1 MLIPE
6 SWLRSYCNPPLDTDQ
21 LAHALTM
28 AGLEVESVRRGAPPF
43 THVVV
48 GEIVAREKHPNA
60 DRLSVCTVNV
70 GEAEPL
76 TIVCGAPNARA
87 GIRVPC
93 ALVGAELPPG
103 EDGKPFVIRQAKMR
117 GVESA
122 GMLCSARE
130 LGISEESSGLLE
142 LAPEAPVGEDLRA
155 YLGLDEAVFEIKLT
169 PNKAD
174 ALSVYGV
181 AREVAAIT
189 GAALDPE
196 PRRAV
201 SPTLG
206 ETLSVRVEA
215 PDLCGRFAGRVIRG
229 VNARAATP
237 AWMRARLERAGQRSI
252 SALVDISNYVMLELG
267 RPSHVFDLDR
277 VHGPVTVRWAREG
290 EQLELLNGQT
300 VVLDPTVGVIAA
312 GDTVESLAGIMGG
325 EATAVTLDTANV
337 YVEAAF
343 WHPEA
348 IQGRA
353 RRFGFAT
360 DAGHRFERGVDWA
373 TIPEHLDYI
382 TALILEIC
390 GGSAG
395 PIDEQTLRL
404 PARAPVTMRVARAR
418 KVIGMDIPAD
428 AMSAIFT
435 RLGLAHTRA
444 GSGASETIT
453 VTPPSYRFDLS
464 IEEDL
469 IEEVARIHGF
479 DAIPARPPLAR
490 AAMRARPEAERS
502 LHALRQRLAGQDYFE
517 VINYAFVETAW
528 ETEVAGNTDP
538 IRLLNPI
545 ASQMA
550 VMRSSLI
557 PGLLANIRHNAHH
570 RADRVRVFELGKV
583 FRRDAGVAD
592 GPLTVAGVAQP
603 LMLAGAAWGG
613 ALPEQWGAPKRP
625 VDFHDVKG
633 DLAAVL
639 PPEARFER
647 VQHPLLHPGRAA
659 RIRVADSV
667 IGVLGELHPRH
678 LARFDLTQAPI
689 VFELDAAALQR
700 VPLPSPE
707 PVSRQPVVR
716 RDLAL
721 VVEASVESARIVE
734 TLSSAAPAFVQSLDV
749 FDVYRGSGLSE
760 GEKSVAI
767 RILMQDSERTL
778 SDSEIDEAC
787 QRLLSVATTELG
799 ARLRT

>member
-6 SWLRSYCNPPLDTDQ
+6 SWLRSFCNPALDTDQ

-43 THVVV
+43 KGVVV

-70 GEAEPL
+70 GTAEPL

-93 ALVGAELPPG
+93 ALVGAELPPA
-103 EDGKPFVIRQAKMR
+103 EDGKALVIRQARMR
-117 GVESA
+117 GVESE

-130 LGISEESSGLLE
+130 LGISDESAGLLE
-142 LAPEAPVGEDLRA
+142 LSPDAPIGQDLRVHLA
-155 YLGLDEAVFEIKLT
+155 LDEAVFEIKLT

-189 GAALDPE
+189 GAALAPE
-196 PRRAV
+196 PRRTIR
-201 SPTLG
+201 PTLS
-206 ETLSVRVEA
+206 ETLPVRVEA
-215 PDLCGRFAGRVIRG
+215 ADLCGRFAGRVIRG

-237 AWMRARLERAGQRSI
+237 AWMRERLERAGQRSI

-290 EQLELLNGQT
+290 ERLQLLNGQT
-300 VVLDPTVGVIAA
+300 VTLDASVGVIAA

-325 EATAVTLDTANV
+325 EATAVSLDTANV

-353 RRFGFAT
+353 RRFGFSTEA
-360 DAGHRFERGVDWA
+360 AHRFERGVDWV
-373 TIPEHLDYI
+373 TIPEHLDYL
-382 TALILEIC
+382 TGLILEIC
-390 GGSAG
+390 GGQAG
-395 PIDEQTLRL
+395 PCDEQTLRL
-404 PARAPVTMRVARAR
+404 PAREPVTMRVARAR
-418 KVIGMDIPAD
+418 KVIGIDLSAD
-428 AMSAIFT
+428 AMSGIFT
-435 RLGLAHTRA
+435 RLGLPHTRT
-444 GSGASETIT
+444 GSGEAETIT

-469 IEEVARIHGF
+469 IEEIARIHGF
-479 DAIPARPPLAR
+479 DAIPSRPPLAR

-502 LHALRQRLAGQDYFE
+502 LHTLRARLAGQDYFE
-517 VINYAFVETAW
+517 VINYAFVDPAW
-528 ETEVAGNTDP
+528 ETEVVGNADP
-538 IRLLNPI
+538 IRLRNPI

-557 PGLLANIRHNAHH
+557 PGLLANIRHNVHH

-583 FRRDAGVAD
+583 FRRDASVVD

-613 ALPEQWGAPKRP
+613 ALPEQWGAPKRA
-625 VDFHDVKG
+625 VDFYDVKG

-639 PPEARFER
+639 PPGARFER

-659 RIRVADSV
+659 GIRVGEV
-667 IGVLGELHPRH
+667 VVGVLGELHPKH

-689 VFELDAAALQR
+689 VFEIEVSALQHQ
-700 VPLPSPE
+700 PLPAPA
-707 PVSRQPVVR
+707 PVSRQPMVR

-721 VVEASVESARIVE
+721 VVEASVESEHIVT
-734 TLSSAAPAFVQSLDV
+734 TLSSAAPTFVKGLDV

-787 QRLLSVATTELG
+787 QRLLSVATTALG
-799 ARLRT
+799 ARLRA

>member
-6 SWLRSYCNPPLDTDQ
+6 SWLRSYCNPTLDTDQ

-43 THVVV
+43 TRVVV

-70 GEAEPL
+70 GEATPL

-103 EDGKPFVIRQAKMR
+103 EDGKPFVIKQAKMR

-130 LGISEESSGLLE
+130 LGISDEASGLLE
-142 LAPEAPVGEDLRA
+142 LAPDAPIGQDLRTHLA
-155 YLGLDEAVFEIKLT
+155 LDEAVFEIKLT

-189 GAALDPE
+189 GAALAPE
-196 PRRAV
+196 PRRAIT
-201 SPTLG
+201 PTLT
-206 ETLSVRVEA
+206 EVLPVRVEA

-229 VNARAATP
+229 VNARASTP
-237 AWMRARLERAGQRSI
+237 AWMRERLERAGQRSI

-277 VHGPVTVRWAREG
+277 VHGPVTVRWARDG
-290 EQLELLNGQT
+290 ERLELLNGQT
-300 VVLDPTVGVIAA
+300 VTLDPSVGVIAA

-373 TIPEHLDYI
+373 TIPEHLDYL
-382 TALILEIC
+382 TGLILEIC
-390 GGSAG
+390 GGEAG
-395 PIDEQTLRL
+395 PCDEQTLRL
-404 PARAPVTMRVARAR
+404 PDRAPVTMRVARAR
-418 KVIGMDIPAD
+418 KVIGMDIAAD

-435 RLGLAHTRA
+435 RLGLGHTRA
-444 GSGASETIT
+444 GSGDSETIT
-453 VTPPSYRFDLS
+453 VTPPTYRFDLS
-464 IEEDL
+464 FEEDL

-479 DAIPARPPLAR
+479 DAIPSRPPLAR

-502 LHALRQRLAGQDYFE
+502 LHTLRARLAGQDYFE

-583 FRRDAGVAD
+583 FRRDAGVVD

-613 ALPEQWGAPKRP
+613 ALPEQWGSPKRA

-633 DLAAVL
+633 DLVAVL
-639 PPEARFER
+639 PPDARFER

-659 RIRVADSV
+659 SIRVADAV
-667 IGVLGELHPRH
+667 VGVLGELHPKH

-700 VPLPSPE
+700 LPLPAPE

-721 VVEASVESARIVE
+721 VVQASVESERIVR
-734 TLSSAAPAFVQSLDV
+734 TLSRAAPAFVQNVDV
-749 FDVYRGSGLSE
+749 FDVYRGSGLSD

-778 SDSEIDEAC
+778 SDLEIDEAC
-787 QRLLSVATTELG
+787 QRLLSVATRELG